1 VPSDHALLV
10 RAVLDEYGELASRG
24 MSRYLEGL
32 RFPELAGLL
41 ADYPSRGGRLL
52 RASLCI
58 ASARAF
64 GASVREAIQSAI
76 SLELMHNAFL
86 VHDDVE
92 DESEERRGRPAL
104 HVLHGV
110 PIAINA
116 GDGLAVMSLEP
127 LIHNRLILGPRLAF
141 RVFGEAQR
149 MACEAIEG
157 QTLELKWR
165 DENHVE
171 LRAEDY
177 LRMVLKKTC
186 WYTTIYPCRVGALIG
201 SRDTLEL
208 DHFVRFGFFLGAAFQ
223 IQDDLL
229 NLTGD
234 HRRYGKELLG
244 DIREGKRTL
253 MLIHLL
259 RVAPDAIRRRL
270 RQLLA
275 LPRRER
281 GDEQVRWIRRVMDEN
296 GSIDYARQTANAL
309 AGAAAFEFKGA
320 FARAGAS
327 RDRDFIE
334 ALPYWMLER
343 A

>member
-1 VPSDHALLV
+1 
-10 RAVLDEYGELASRG
+10 VLDEYGELASRG
-24 MSRYLEGL
+24 ISHYLAGVE
-32 RFPELAGLL
+32 FPELAGLL
-41 ADYPSRGGRLL
+41 ADYPSRGGRSL

-64 GASVREAIQSAI
+64 GAGPGEAIQSAI
-76 SLELMHNAFL
+76 ALELMHNAFL
-86 VHDDVE
+86 VHDDIE

-110 PIAINA
+110 PIALNA

-127 LIHNRLILGPRLAF
+127 LIHNRLILGPHLAF
-141 RVFGEAQR
+141 RVFAEAQR

-165 DENHVE
+165 DENEVE
-171 LRAEDY
+171 LSADDY

-201 SRDTLEL
+201 SRDGLEL
-208 DHFVRFGFFLGAAFQ
+208 DVFVRFGFFLGAAFQ

-234 HRRYGKELLG
+234 HRRYGKELGG

-259 RVAPDAIRRRL
+259 GAVADDTRRRL
-270 RQLLA
+270 ERVLA
-275 LPRRER
+275 APRAER
-281 GDEQVRWIRRVMDEN
+281 TDEQVRWIFGLMEEN
-296 GSIDYARQTANAL
+296 GSVNYARETANAL
-309 AGAAAFEFKGA
+309 AGAAAFEFDQA
-320 FARAGAS
+320 FSRAPAS